1 MCHSDFSVFVATPA
15 VKAKFRYPSK
25 DPLPNLI
32 EDTQTDSEKVSDI
45 LRIWSQ
51 ILTPAE
57 QAVWNEIAERD
68 ISKAISLPSGMRIP
82 KAFIEKD
89 IKKKE

>member
-1 MCHSDFSVFVATPA
+1 MCQSDFSVFAATPA
-15 VKAKFRYPSK
+15 VKAKFKYPSK

-32 EDTQTDSEKVSDI
+32 EDTRTDSEKVSDI

-57 QAVWNEIAERD
+57 QVIWNEIAERD

-82 KAFIEKD
+82 KTFIEKD
-89 IKKKE
+89 I